1 MTNDDDIPV
10 KEGDMKMAVAG
21 VVAVISIASLAII
34 VTSQMGIEMTEGTT
48 GLFMA
53 AITGIVA
60 LAK

>member
-1 MTNDDDIPV
+1 MTGDDQEIE
-10 KEGDMKMAVAG
+10 KTGDMRVATAG
-21 VVAVISIASLAII
+21 VVAVVGIGSLAII
-34 VTSQMGIEMTEGTT
+34 VSGQMGIEMSEGTT